1 MQEKIALEITEKD
14 YKKLVELIYLGVVLH
29 HTYDDKEYKTMHR
42 AEQAIYAQAHKFNA
56 QNLIRYIPELKKY
69 DVTHEL
75 MDRMDLFRSSYDYN
89 SFYDELIS
97 RLSEKEFMNF
107 YSFQELKTMNQKQKD
122 EALQFIIEKYDSA
135 AKRGGLEKILE
146 HAKDIL

>member
-1 MQEKIALEITEKD
+1 
-14 YKKLVELIYLGVVLH
+14 
-29 HTYDDKEYKTMHR
+29 MHR

-69 DVTHEL
+69 HVTHEL

-122 EALQFIIEKYDSA
+122 EALQFIIDKYDSA